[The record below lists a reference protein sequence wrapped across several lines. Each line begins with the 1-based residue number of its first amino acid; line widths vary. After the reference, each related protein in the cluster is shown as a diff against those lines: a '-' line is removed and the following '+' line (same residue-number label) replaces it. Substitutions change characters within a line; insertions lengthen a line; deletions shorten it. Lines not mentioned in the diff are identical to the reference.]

1 MYINKRKMNRRKN
14 IRKIKSIEKKKTKI
28 IKSIKDKRST
38 WDGIIEDFKITN
50 KSFLR
55 MNRDDFYNSEWNYG
69 IYKLLYENKDTK
81 WEQEKRTYRY

>member
-1 MYINKRKMNRRKN
+1 MNRRKN

-55 MNRDDFYNSEWNYG
+55 MSRDDFYNSEWNYG